1 MKKEKN
7 QIIICICL
15 ALLSIVYTLLVKYVD
30 VQAIGP
36 NGSLVGF
43 ASINKI
49 IFNLTGVNMLLYH
62 ITEWL
67 GIIPIFMVFIYAF
80 IGLIQAIKRK
90 SILMV
95 DKKII
100 VLGVFY
106 IVVLGIYVLFEKV
119 AINYRPVLINNVL
132 EASYPSSH
140 TLLSICVCG
149 SSIMINNMLYKNI
162 KIFKIENVVSII
174 LILLIV
180 IGRLVSGVHWF
191 SDIIGSIIISIALLK
206 ILKTA
211 FNKC

>member
-100 VLGVFY
+100 ELGVFY

-162 KIFKIENVVSII
+162 KIFKIENVVSFI

>member
-1 MKKEKN
+1 MKKEKK

-15 ALLSIVYTLLVKYVD
+15 VLLSIVYTLLVKYVD

-36 NGSLVGF
+36 NRSLVGF

-119 AINYRPVLINNVL
+119 AINYRPVLINSVL

-162 KIFKIENVVSII
+162 KLFKIENVVSII

-206 ILKTA
+206 ILKTV